1 MLVIDQD
8 SVEDVL
14 IPEPQKKPAKAPRG
28 RPLSENAL
36 KVQQLVENCFT
47 NPTYVHT
54 VDFRYVQSCPQLSPR
69 EYKSSFRPEV
79 RCSICCSVL
88 EEENRDSVL
97 NIFKS
102 FEDNKLHSVIKM
114 LENIIGS

>member
-14 IPEPQKKPAKAPRG
+14 IPEPQKKPTKAPRG

-47 NPTYVHT
+47 NSTYT
-54 VDFRYVQSCPQLSPR
+54 EDFREPRYVRFSLQLGQR
-69 EYKSSFRPEV
+69 
-79 RCSICCSVL
+79 L
-88 EEENRDSVL
+88 D
-97 NIFKS
+97 
-102 FEDNKLHSVIKM
+102 
-114 LENIIGS
+114 

>member
-47 NPTYVHT
+47 NPTYVHP
-54 VDFRYVQSCPQLSPR
+54 VDFRETRYVESCPQLSQR
-69 EYKSSFRPEV
+69 E
-79 RCSICCSVL
+79 
-88 EEENRDSVL
+88 
-97 NIFKS
+97 IF
-102 FEDNKLHSVIKM
+102 F
-114 LENIIGS
+114 

>member
-1 MLVIDQD
+1 MWIQGTSGSPGRSYSAV
-8 SVEDVL
+8 S
-14 IPEPQKKPAKAPRG
+14 PAREKNI
-28 RPLSENAL
+28 S
-36 KVQQLVENCFT
+36 CF
-47 NPTYVHT
+47 
-54 VDFRYVQSCPQLSPR
+54 RA
-69 EYKSSFRPEV
+69 EV

-88 EEENRDSVL
+88 DEENGDSVI